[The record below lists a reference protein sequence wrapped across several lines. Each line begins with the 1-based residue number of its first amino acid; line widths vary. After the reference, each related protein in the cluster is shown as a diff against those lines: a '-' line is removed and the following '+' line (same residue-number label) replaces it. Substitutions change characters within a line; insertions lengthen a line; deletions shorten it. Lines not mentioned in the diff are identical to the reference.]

1 MADFRW
7 DDDKRLA
14 AQLLAE
20 GNLTDAEIGDRC
32 NVTRQTVWNWKQV
45 EAFQAEVDLQVE
57 SFNAEVRRRGI
68 ASRFKRVKALN
79 DRWNRLQQV
88 IEARADDPQ
97 MADVPGG
104 TTGLLV
110 KTVKTRQIGEVET
123 EKTVEVEL
131 DAVLL
136 RELREHEKQ
145 AAQELGQWTEKVETK
160 NETSHTINPRFLA
173 ALDISY
179 PDPDD

>member
-1 MADFRW
+1 MADFQW
-7 DDDKRLA
+7 NDDRRLA

-20 GNLTDAEIGDRC
+20 GNLTDAEIGERC
-32 NVTRQTVWNWKQV
+32 GVSRQAIWQWKQA
-45 EAFQAEVDLQVE
+45 EAFQAEVDLQIE
-57 SFNAEVRRRGI
+57 SFNSEVRRRGI

-88 IEARADDPQ
+88 IEARADDPE

-110 KTVKTRQIGEVET
+110 KTVKTRQVGEVEI
-123 EKTVEVEL
+123 EKTIETEL

-145 AAQELGQWTEKVETK
+145 AAQELGQWTEKHEVEATTK
-160 NETSHTINPRFLA
+160 AYIAVSPEDL
-173 ALDISY
+173 
-179 PDPDD
+179 